1 MMALL
6 QITSEYVSE
15 RILQLNQHWAQLWP
29 KSMEVC
35 ILTRGKKKLT
45 LNCLH
50 FHNFEKQQSNSYNQ
64 NINTTAWS

>member
-35 ILTRGKKKLT
+35 ILTRGKKV
-45 LNCLH
+45 
-50 FHNFEKQQSNSYNQ
+50 NFELSTFPQL
-64 NINTTAWS
+64 